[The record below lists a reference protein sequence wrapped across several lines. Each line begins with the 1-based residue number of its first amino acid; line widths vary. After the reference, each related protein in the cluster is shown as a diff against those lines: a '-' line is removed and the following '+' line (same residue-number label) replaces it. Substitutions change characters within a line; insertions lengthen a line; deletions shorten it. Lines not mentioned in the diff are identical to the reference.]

1 MKNNPLTLSNSY
13 STRKQESEVSRQ
25 HTRALEQQ
33 LQRLED
39 GAGQPERRTVEKKST
54 PSAGSSEKKNPHHHH
69 HHNND
74 DNESITSFKTAN
86 TGFTGTTIK
95 DGPAKVSKENIIY
108 QKYV

>member
-1 MKNNPLTLSNSY
+1 MVWINIKPI
-13 STRKQESEVSRQ
+13 RKHESEVSRQ

-39 GAGQPERRTVEKKST
+39 GAHQPERRTIDKKST
-54 PSAGSSEKKNPHHHH
+54 PVAASSEKKHHHSH
-69 HHNND
+69 KHDND

-86 TGFTGTTIK
+86 TGFTGTTIR
-95 DGPAKVSKENIIY
+95 DGPAKVLKENIIY